1 MSDCCINLEGMKHET
16 EIAEIE
22 VIEHDIIRVCIKPDV
37 EIIAPNLD
45 ENAIVFKKILGDQK
59 GLFLVVFEEGGTS
72 DQETRD
78 KYGDKSRSRFK
89 KAEALVT
96 KSLAHKIESKFYKN
110 YYKPNHPVEIFTD
123 EEKAKKWL
131 LTYR

>member
-1 MSDCCINLEGMKHET
+1 VKHET
-16 EIAEIE
+16 KIAEIE
-22 VIEHDIIRVCIKPDV
+22 VIEHGIIRVCIKPNV

-45 ENAIVFKKILGDQK
+45 ENAAIYKQILGEGK
-59 GLFLVVFEEGGTS
+59 GLFLIVFEEGGTS

-89 KAEALVT
+89 LAEALVT

-110 YYKPNHPVEIFTD
+110 YYKPDHPVEIFTN

-131 LTYR
+131 LRFKQ